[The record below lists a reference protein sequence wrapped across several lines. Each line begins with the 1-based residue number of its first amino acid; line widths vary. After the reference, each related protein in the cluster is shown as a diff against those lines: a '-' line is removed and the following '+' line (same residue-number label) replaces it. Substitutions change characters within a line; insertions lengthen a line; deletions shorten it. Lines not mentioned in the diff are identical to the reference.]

1 MTAAGG
7 GGVEPGSRASRV
19 QLFPT
24 CLVEALR
31 PEVGWATVAV
41 LERIGLTVEVP
52 EGLTCCG
59 QPAFNAGAW
68 DDARAMAGH
77 TLDVLE
83 ATPQQDPVVVPS
95 GSCAHMIVHGYP
107 ELFAD
112 DPRQRARAEALAH
125 RTFELTQLLT
135 ESPGAAQLEAR
146 WPGPVAYHPSCHLL
160 RGLGLRG
167 GPERLLDAVEGA
179 DRVELPGAE
188 ECCGFGGL
196 FAVKLHAIS
205 GAMLQR
211 KLDAIETCGAT
222 TVVSCDVSCLTQI
235 EGGLR
240 RRGSRVRACHLAEV
254 LAGR

>member
-1 MTAAGG
+1 MA
-7 GGVEPGSRASRV
+7 PGTGHDAFPASGASRI

-41 LERIGLTVEVP
+41 LERVGLTVEVP

-68 DDARAMAGH
+68 GDARAMARH

-83 ATPQQDPVVVPS
+83 ATPREDPVVVPS
-95 GSCAHMIVHGYP
+95 GSCAHMIVHGYA

-112 DPRQRARAEALAH
+112 DPRQLARAEALAH
-125 RTFELTQLLT
+125 RTFELTQLLS
-135 ESPGAAQLEAR
+135 EMPGATQLEAR
-146 WPGPVAYHPSCHLL
+146 WRGPVAYHPSCHLL

-167 GPERLLDAVEGA
+167 GPESLLDAVEGA

-196 FAVKLHAIS
+196 FAVKLETIS
-205 GAMLQR
+205 GAMLRR
-211 KLDAIETCGAT
+211 KLDAIEACGAT

-240 RRGSRVRACHLAEV
+240 RRGSRVRACHVAEV
-254 LAGR
+254 LAGQ